1 LVQIDQIVARV
12 RDVVAKPGSVLLHVP
27 LFAGNESKYVQQCIE
42 TGWVSS
48 AGAFVTQFEQ
58 KLCEFTGS
66 RYAVACVNGT
76 AALHMALLLA
86 AVQPGDEVL
95 MPSLTFVA
103 TANAA
108 SYCGAIPHFCDV
120 EPKTLGMDPDRM
132 HRHLTQIAT
141 VRDGACFN
149 AQTNR
154 RIAAIVPMH
163 TFGHPAPMD
172 ALQRVAG
179 KWNLTIVEDAAES
192 LGSFYHDKHTGT
204 FGKLNV
210 LSFNGNKT
218 ITTGAG
224 GAILTDDA
232 DLAARAKH
240 LTTTAKTPHA
250 FEYVHDAIG
259 YNYRLPNINAAM
271 GVGQLEMLD
280 EILRRKRRLAMRYM
294 EMMRDVPGVKV
305 FTEPAQCR
313 SNYWL
318 NTLILDKPDI
328 GLRDQLLAALNE
340 AGLQSRPIWRPMHQ
354 LAMFKDCP
362 RMSLDVTEDLARR
375 TVNVPSSPG
384 IIGSEAA

>member
-1 LVQIDQIVARV
+1 MTLIDQIVARV
-12 RDVVAKPGSVLLHVP
+12 RDVVAKPGEVLLHMP

-58 KLCEFTGS
+58 KLCAITGS
-66 RYAVACVNGT
+66 RYAVATVNGT
-76 AALHMALLLA
+76 AALHMALMLA
-86 AVQPGDEVL
+86 GVERDTEVL

-120 EPKTLGMDPDRM
+120 ESKTLGVDSYRLDE
-132 HRHLTQIAT
+132 HLSQIAK
-141 VRDGACFN
+141 VRDGVCFN
-149 AQTNR
+149 TNTSR

-163 TFGHPAPMD
+163 TFGHPVNID
-172 ALQRVAG
+172 ALVEVAA
-179 KWNLTIVEDAAES
+179 KWNIPIVEDAAES
-192 LGSFYHDKHTGT
+192 LGSFYHNKHTGT

-232 DLAARAKH
+232 SLAARAKH
-240 LTTTAKTPHA
+240 LTTTAKEPHP

-259 YNYRLPNINAAM
+259 YNYRLPNLNAAM
-271 GVGQLEMLD
+271 GVAQLEKLD
-280 EILRRKRRLAMRYM
+280 DILRRKRRLALRYI
-294 EMMRDVPGVKV
+294 EMMRDIPGVKV
-305 FTEPAQCR
+305 FTEPTDCR

-318 NTLILDKPDI
+318 NTLILDKADMAV
-328 GLRDQLLAALNE
+328 RDQLLTALNA

-354 LAMFKDCP
+354 LAMFKECP
-362 RMSLDVTEDLARR
+362 AMSLHVTEGIAQRA
-375 TVNVPSSPG
+375 VNVPSSPG
-384 IIGSEAA
+384 LVGGDNA